1 MTTYTEV
8 FGGTNIYPSDVSY
21 LAFNLTSSDV
31 VLAWPTETN
40 APNTVAD
47 YLAARIMNVNS
58 TGSSRKVYLP
68 EANQASVGE
77 CFLFN
82 NVGSTTFTVVGSTGT
97 TICSVA
103 SGELWQVY
111 MTSNTTAAGVW
122 SSYQFGSTTSQ
133 ANAGALAGAGLKAI
147 TTTLNQAIT
156 VDDLNSNYT
165 LGATERAHLINWTG
179 ASGTLSITAA
189 TTLGDDWFCYVRN
202 SGSSSITIDPASS
215 ELINGSS
222 TLTLTV
228 GQSAM
233 VVCDGVSFY
242 TVGLS
247 SSSTSSFD
255 YTSINVA
262 GTGDY
267 TLAGAELNRIAYNFT
282 GVLTGNRNI
291 IVPTTI
297 QQYWVTN
304 STTGTYDLEVK
315 TSAGTGIVVPQG
327 EAQILYCDGTN
338 VVEGQTATGGIATP
352 VAIADGGTGATT
364 ASGARVNLGGT
375 SVGIGVFTAANT
387 SDGQTALGATV
398 TGQALFTAANAAAG
412 RTTLGATT
420 VGNGVFTAATQ
431 SDGQDALGGTT
442 VGKAVFT
449 AVDQAA
455 AQAAIGVSGSGVSK
469 AFAVVMGIGILS

>member
-82 NVGSTTFTVVGSTGT
+82 NVGSTTFSVVNSVGT
-97 TICSVA
+97 TICTVA

-111 MTSNTTAAGVW
+111 MTGNATAAGIW

-156 VDDLNSNYT
+156 VDTINSNYT

-179 ASGTLSITAA
+179 ASGVLSLPVA
-189 TTLGDDWFCYVRN
+189 TTIGEDWFFYVRN
-202 SGSSSITIDPASS
+202 SGSSSVVLTPDGA
-215 ELINGSS
+215 ELIDDAA
-222 TLTLTV
+222 TLSIDV

-233 VVCDGVSFY
+233 VICDGTGFY
-242 TVGLS
+242 TVGYS
-247 SSSTSSFD
+247 AGGAGSSFN

-267 TLAGAELNRIAYNFT
+267 TLSGAELNRIAYNFT

-291 IVPTTI
+291 IVPTTV

-304 STTGTYDLEVK
+304 ATTGAYTLTVK
-315 TSAGTGIVVPQG
+315 TSAGTGILVPQG
-327 EAQILYCDGTN
+327 DAMILYCDGTD
-338 VVEGQTATGGIATP
+338 VVEAQTQSTVATP
-352 VAIADGGTGATT
+352 IAIADGGTGATT

-387 SDGQTALGATV
+387 SDGQTALGATA
-398 TGQALFTAANAAAG
+398 TGQALFTAANAGAG
-412 RTTLGATT
+412 RTALGATA
-420 VGNGVFTAATQ
+420 VGSNVFTAATQ
-431 SDGQDALGGTT
+431 SDAQDALGGTS

-455 AQAAIGVSGSGVSK
+455 AQSAIGVSNTTTK
-469 AFAVVMGIGILS
+469 AFAVAMGIGILS